1 MSDVTR
7 TEADSENL
15 ASISK
20 NWPPSSRNRGPV
32 LDGTKD
38 GVSGR
43 RNQSNLDLLLELRPL
58 AVDLDAELPVVELP
72 LPLGG
77 VGPRILGGVSVGA
90 EAESRTIAL

>member
-32 LDGTKD
+32 LGGTKD

-72 LPLGG
+72 LPLG

>member
-15 ASISK
+15 VSISK

-32 LDGTKD
+32 LNGTKD
-38 GVSGR
+38 GVSG